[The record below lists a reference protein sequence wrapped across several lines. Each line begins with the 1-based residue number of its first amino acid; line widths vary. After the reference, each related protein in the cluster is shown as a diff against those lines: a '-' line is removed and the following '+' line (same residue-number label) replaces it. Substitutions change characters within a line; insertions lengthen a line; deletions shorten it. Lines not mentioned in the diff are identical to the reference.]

1 MATIPTYSSDDQ
13 SFASSLDPT
22 ELASGESTAKAHGA
36 AKSAI
41 ESIGVYLPQ
50 QQVSTADVLAGCKNR
65 IRVPL
70 ERLTGI
76 QFRRRVSQ
84 GEYSIDL
91 AAAALADCLAR
102 SRHKPEDFDLI
113 ICTNISRYDGPRHV
127 SYEPSTAM
135 KLRQRFGL
143 KNALAFDLS
152 NACAGMWSGVYLVDA
167 MIRSG
172 EIRRGLVIS
181 GEYIT
186 HLTETAQ
193 QEITDYM
200 DPQLASL
207 TLGDAGV
214 AVALEASSSPAVG
227 FHRIEM
233 YTLSKYSKHC
243 IAKAVH
249 KSDCV
254 AAMYTDAIKVTAAV
268 VPHAVTHAEDL
279 LRRLGQPLHRVD
291 HFVPHQ
297 TSRLSMMDAIKEIQ
311 SRFGVDLT
319 DRLVNNLTER
329 GNTSSTS
336 HFLALRDAIVQGR
349 IRSGENIVFCISGSG
364 QTTGTAVY
372 TCDNLPERLT
382 ADSPHSVPQPKPLE
396 PDPVFPVRVA
406 INTIRTYEPPAGE
419 TPDSMRM
426 LTAAAE
432 ACIAGGSYAKEAIDA
447 VISVGMYRT
456 DFIMEP
462 ALAALVAGELAIND
476 DREPH
481 DNDKTF
487 AFDLSVGAI
496 GFLKACY
503 VAGELLRAGSI
514 HNALILASEVENNRE
529 HRPERLVGLRELATA
544 TLLHESPD
552 GEAGFVGFMFRCFDD
567 HVGAIDSYGTW
578 EDDGIKFLAMDRSEQ
593 AEGLLLDSI
602 EQTVQEFL
610 REYGLNR
617 EDIAWLLPPQISP
630 EFVTATASRL
640 GFAPQQTVNIAQ
652 AGADPYTSSP
662 PLAIAHVQEQ
672 GLARPGELGLV
683 IAAGAGIQVAC
694 ALYQF

>member
-1 MATIPTYSSDDQ
+1 MATIPTYASDDQ
-13 SFASSLDPT
+13 SFVPPVEQA
-22 ELASGESTAKAHGA
+22 ELASDDATAKTLGTV
-36 AKSAI
+36 KSTI

-50 QQVSTADVLAGCKNR
+50 RQVSTAEVLAGCKNR

-76 QFRRRVSQ
+76 QFRRCVTQ

-102 SRHKPEDFDLI
+102 SRYKPEDFDLI
-113 ICTNISRYDGPRHV
+113 VCTNISRYDAPRHF

-135 KLRQRFGL
+135 KLRQQFGL
-143 KNALAFDLS
+143 KNAMAFDLS

-186 HLTETAQ
+186 HLTKTAQ
-193 QEITDYM
+193 EEITDYM

-249 KSDCV
+249 KSNCV

-336 HFLALRDAIVQGR
+336 HFLALRDAIMQGR

-382 ADSPHSVPQPKPLE
+382 ADDPHRVARPKPME

-406 INTIRTYEPPAGE
+406 IDTISTYEPPAGE
-419 TPDSMRM
+419 TPDSLRM

-432 ACIAGGSYAKEAIDA
+432 SCIASSSCTKEAIDA
-447 VISVGMYRT
+447 VISVGVYRT
-456 DFIMEP
+456 EFIMEP
-462 ALAALVAGELAIND
+462 ALAALVAGELGIND

-481 DNDKTF
+481 DEDKTF
-487 AFDLSVGAI
+487 AFDLSAGAI

-503 VAGELLRAGSI
+503 VAGELVRAGSFQ
-514 HNALILASEVENNRE
+514 NALILASEVENNRE
-529 HRPERLVGLRELATA
+529 FPKRPLVGLRELATA

-552 GEAGFVGFMFRCFDD
+552 GETGFVGFKFRSFDE
-567 HVGAIDSYGTW
+567 HIGAIDSYGTW
-578 EDDGIKFLAMDRSEQ
+578 EDDGIKFLAMERSEQ
-593 AEGLLLDSI
+593 ADKLLLDCI
-602 EQTVQEFL
+602 ETTAHEIL
-610 REYGLNR
+610 RDYGLSR
-617 EDIAWLLPPQISP
+617 DDVAWLLPPQISP
-630 EFVTATASRL
+630 EFVAATASRL
-640 GFAPQQTVNIAQ
+640 GFTAEQTVNIAR
-652 AGADPYTSSP
+652 AGADPYTSAP
-662 PLAIAHVQEQ
+662 PLAIAHLREQ
-672 GLARPGELGLV
+672 GLAQPGQLGLV